1 MHPKILYWKWDDSIL
16 DREIFTKKL
25 KDIVNRCGFDV
36 IAVSP
41 HDIQNIDLS
50 ITSPEFKTC
59 VKFASD
65 FLAQYGRKLV
75 LEIDVGQYAEFG
87 RVFSKAPDK
96 FMHLARLYDAM
107 LDENGCATI
116 DVIPTNAIKAQF
128 TTIRIYK
135 KAIGIYGAWV
145 VTPTDDMTFADGSE
159 IPAKDF
165 CKLVDSD
172 DKQQI
177 IIDAGKQNAGK
188 QIVLYTDVLLDNPDK
203 MSDEYRQSEVELI
216 EEMSDMG
223 ISGVTVD
230 EWGIRPTTENGT
242 IPNLYISEE
251 MRKCYFEHCG
261 RDLYQDLLYFYHTP
275 NNNKGISYLVV
286 NKYIETIRKR
296 MTEDD
301 AIIYD
306 TTKRVLGRDAF
317 VGFHPTWYCAP
328 DGFAVESVY
337 NGMDWWQVK
346 RDYSQTDE
354 RVMIPIRLAMARGAK
369 KPIWYNMW
377 YSQRTLDIKTYFR
390 ETWVNARFGG
400 RTTYLGYE
408 CNEPGVVLNLY
419 QEGLLES
426 VSEMEEVATKIND
439 FQASLPD
446 SRVLCLFGMEYF
458 TNWQITDHGCKLVN
472 PKMKGHKDILAFA
485 NKLFANNILFD
496 LVPTSEV
503 DRGTLRIEKGKIKYH
518 NHDYDAIVT
527 VGIEG
532 TSQKAVD
539 FIRSCKEVTNN
550 IIMVG
555 DCKLINDGSEC
566 AETFD
571 FIGNKYPMDAD
582 TSEIARLILSW
593 GVAANMT
600 SNSAVFEDGSVVFT
614 TDGAKNIGNPLEV
627 DFYLEGK
634 HVVFKGTDIL
644 AIKIKDGK
652 LDYRFG
658 TASEFTV
665 DGASLINNQ

>member
-25 KDIVNRCGFDV
+25 KDIVNRCNFDV

-50 ITSPEFKTC
+50 ITSPEFKSC

-65 FLAQYGRKLV
+65 FLARYGRKLV

-107 LDENGCATI
+107 LDEKGCATI

-128 TTIRIYK
+128 TTRRIYK

-145 VTPTDDMTFADGSE
+145 VTPTEDMTFADGSE

-165 CKLVDSD
+165 CELVDSD

-203 MSDEYRQSEVELI
+203 MSDEYRQSEIELI
-216 EEMSDMG
+216 EEMSDTG

-242 IPNLYISEE
+242 IPNLYISED
-251 MRKCYFEHCG
+251 MKKCYFKHCV
-261 RDLYQDLLYFYHTP
+261 RDLYKDLLYFHHTP
-275 NNNKGISYLVV
+275 DNDKGISILVV

-296 MTEDD
+296 MSEDD
-301 AIIYD
+301 AAIYD
-306 TTKRVLGRDAF
+306 TTKRVLGEDAF

-369 KPIWYNMW
+369 TPIWYNMW
-377 YSQRTLDIKTYFR
+377 YSQRTLDIKTYFK

-400 RTTYLGYE
+400 RTDYLGYE

-419 QEGLLES
+419 QDGLLES
-426 VSEMEEVATKIND
+426 VSDMDEVATKIND
-439 FQASLPD
+439 FQNSLPD
-446 SRVLCLFGMEYF
+446 SRVLCLFAMEQF
-458 TNWQITDHGCKLVN
+458 TNWQITEHGCRTVN
-472 PKMKGHKDILAFA
+472 PKMKGHKDIVSFA

-496 LVPTSEV
+496 LVPTSEI
-503 DRGTLRIEKGKIKYH
+503 DRCTLRVENGKIKYF
-518 NHDYDAIVT
+518 NHDYDAIIIA
-527 VGIEG
+527 GPDG
-532 TSQKAVD
+532 MSQKAVD
-539 FIRSCKEVTNN
+539 FISSCEKITSNM
-550 IIMVG
+550 IMVG
-555 DCKLINDGSEC
+555 ECNWLNDGTQC
-566 AETFD
+566 KETFD
-571 FIGNKYPMDAD
+571 FIKNKYPMDID
-582 TSEIARLILSW
+582 PTEIVKLIIEMR
-593 GVAANMT
+593 VAQNMT
-600 SNSAVFEDGSVVFT
+600 SNSAVFEDGSVIFT
-614 TDGAKNIGNPLEV
+614 TDGEQNIGNPLEV
-627 DFYLEGK
+627 EFELEGNLIK
-634 HVVFKGTDIL
+634 FKGTDIL
-644 AIKIKDGK
+644 AFRIKDGVPEF
-652 LDYRFG
+652 RFG
-658 TASEFTV
+658 TAEVLTINGV
-665 DGASLINNQ
+665 SLI